1 MSEPWLSIIGLG
13 EDGLAGLSEASRNAL
28 ADAEFVFGGPRHLA
42 LVGVGPRGLPWPVP
56 FSVDPVL
63 ALRGRRVAVLA
74 SGDPFWHGA
83 GAVLADRLPP
93 GEWRAHAAPSSFSL
107 AAARL
112 GWRIEATACLGLH
125 AAPVEGLRAHLHDG
139 ARLICLMRDG
149 AACGVL
155 AAYLVAQ
162 GFGASRLHILEALG
176 GPRERWR
183 TLQASGYDLAD
194 VTAPVALGIEV
205 AGGPGL
211 PRTPGLPDD
220 LFAHDGQI
228 TRRPIRALT
237 LSALAPRPGEVLWD
251 LGAGTGSIA
260 IEWCL
265 AGGGRAVAVEC
276 RADRRETLR
285 ANIAAFGLGPRIAVV
300 EGDWPALLAD
310 LPPCDAVFIGGG
322 LAAEGLEHLWSRLR
336 PGARLVANAVTL
348 ETEALLSLAAG
359 RHGGE
364 LSRIE
369 LSGAAPLGAFRGWVP
384 ARPIVQWSVTRC
396 V

>member
-1 MSEPWLSIIGLG
+1 M
-13 EDGLAGLSEASRNAL
+13 
-28 ADAEFVFGGPRHLA
+28 
-42 LVGVGPRGLPWPVP
+42 P

-83 GAVLADRLPP
+83 GAVLAERLVP
-93 GEWRAHAAPSSFSL
+93 GEWRAHPAPSSFSL

-112 GWRIEATACLGLH
+112 GWRIETTVCLGLH
-125 AAPVEGLRAHLHDG
+125 AAPVESLRAHLHDG

-155 AAYLVAQ
+155 AAYLAGQ
-162 GFGASRLHILEALG
+162 GCGDSWVHILEALG
-176 GPRERWR
+176 GPRERQR
-183 TLQASGYDLAD
+183 TVDASGYDLAD
-194 VTAPVALGIEV
+194 VIAPVALGIEV

-228 TRRPIRALT
+228 TKRPVRALT

-265 AGGGRAVAVEC
+265 AGGGRAVAVER
-276 RADRRETLR
+276 RADRMGALR
-285 ANIAAFGLGPRIAVV
+285 ANIAAFGLGSRIVV
-300 EGDWPALLAD
+300 AEGDWPDLVAD
-310 LPPCDAVFIGGG
+310 LPPCDAVFVGGG
-322 LAAEGLEHLWSRLR
+322 LTAQGLEHLWSRLR
-336 PGARLVANAVTL
+336 PGTRLVANAVTL
-348 ETEALLSLAAG
+348 ETEALLTHAAA

-364 LSRIE
+364 LLRIE
-369 LSGAAPLGAFRGWVP
+369 LAAAAPLGAFRGWVP
-384 ARPIVQWSVTRC
+384 ARPLVQWSVTRC

>member
-1 MSEPWLSIIGLG
+1 M
-13 EDGLAGLSEASRNAL
+13 AGLSEASRNAL
-28 ADAEFVFGGPRHLA
+28 VDAEFVFGGLRHLA
-42 LVGVGPRGLPWPVP
+42 LAAVGERGRPWPVP

-74 SGDPFWHGA
+74 SGDPFWHGV
-83 GAVLADRLPP
+83 GAVLAARLAL

-112 GWRIEATACLGLH
+112 GWSIETTACLGLH
-125 AAPVEGLRAHLHDG
+125 AAPIESLRRHLQDG

-149 AACGVL
+149 AACGAL
-155 AAYLVAQ
+155 AVYLAAQ

-183 TLQASGYDLAD
+183 MVDAAGYDLAD
-194 VTAPVALGIEV
+194 VIAPVAMGIEV

-211 PRTPGLPDD
+211 PCTPGLPDD

-228 TRRPIRALT
+228 TKRPIRALT
-237 LSALAPRPGEVLWD
+237 LAALAPRPGEMLWD
-251 LGAGTGSIA
+251 LGAGSGSIA

-265 AGGGRAVAVEC
+265 AGGGRAVAVER
-276 RADRRETLR
+276 RADRRAALR
-285 ANIAAFGLGPRIAVV
+285 GNIAAFGLGPRIAVA
-300 EGDWPALLAD
+300 EGDWPGLLAD
-310 LPPCDAVFIGGG
+310 LPPCDAVFVGGG
-322 LAAEGLEHLWSRLR
+322 LSAEGLDHLWSRLR

-348 ETEALLSLAAG
+348 ETEALLTLAAG
-359 RHGGE
+359 RHGGA
-364 LSRIE
+364 LLRIE
-369 LSGAAPLGAFRGWVP
+369 LAGAAPLGAFRGWVP
-384 ARPIVQWSVTRC
+384 ARPVVQWSVTRC

>member
-1 MSEPWLSIIGLG
+1 M
-13 EDGLAGLSEASRNAL
+13 AGLSEASRNAL
-28 ADAEFVFGGPRHLA
+28 ADAEFVFGGLRHLA
-42 LVGVGPRGLPWPVP
+42 LAAVGERGRPWPVP

-63 ALRGRRVAVLA
+63 ALRGRRVAVLV

-83 GAVLADRLPP
+83 GAVLAARLAL

-112 GWRIEATACLGLH
+112 GWSIETTACLGLH
-125 AAPVEGLRAHLHDG
+125 AAPVESLRAHLHDG

-149 AACGVL
+149 AACGRL
-155 AAYLVAQ
+155 AAYLAAQ

-183 TLQASGYDLAD
+183 MVDAAGYDLAD
-194 VTAPVALGIEV
+194 VIAPVAMGIEV
-205 AGGPGL
+205 AGGSSL
-211 PRTPGLPDD
+211 PCTPGLPDD

-228 TRRPIRALT
+228 TKRPIRALT
-237 LSALAPRPGEVLWD
+237 LAALAPRPGEVLWD
-251 LGAGTGSIA
+251 LGAGSGSIA

-265 AGGGRAVAVEC
+265 AGGGRAVAVER

-300 EGDWPALLAD
+300 EGDWPGLLAD
-310 LPPCDAVFIGGG
+310 LPPCDAVFVGGG
-322 LAAEGLEHLWSRLR
+322 LSAEGLDHLWSRLR

-348 ETEALLSLAAG
+348 ETEALLTLAAG
-359 RHGGE
+359 RHGGA
-364 LSRIE
+364 LLRIE
-369 LSGAAPLGAFRGWVP
+369 LAGAAPLGAFRGWVP
-384 ARPIVQWSVTRC
+384 ARPVVQWSVTRC